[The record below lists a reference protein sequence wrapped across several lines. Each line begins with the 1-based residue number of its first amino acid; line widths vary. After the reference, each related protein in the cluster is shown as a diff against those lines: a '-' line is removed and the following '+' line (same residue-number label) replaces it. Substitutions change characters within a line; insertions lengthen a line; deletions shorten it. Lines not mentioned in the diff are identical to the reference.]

1 MALVMECGKKNSRA
15 KLGTKNC
22 SFYACE
28 GWSARDQASIS
39 TCHRVNDFIF
49 LTHFASCLFKGE
61 FVIAK
66 RVRVKSAGVTRELG
80 ELVQQTNRKKIS

>member
-1 MALVMECGKKNSRA
+1 MVKKIVELSLALKI
-15 KLGTKNC
+15 T

-49 LTHFASCLFKGE
+49 LTHFASLLFKGE

-80 ELVQQTNRKKIS
+80 ELVQQINRKKKIS